1 MTGFHDVRFP
11 DAIARG
17 ATGGPEYSTDIVSV
31 ASGYEQRNVN
41 WTAARARY
49 DIGTGIRTR
58 EQMAEVIAFFRARK
72 GRAYG
77 FRFRDWTDFEAVGQA
92 MLATA
97 DPLVWQLVRRYP
109 SGPSEDV
116 RKITKPE
123 VGSVV
128 VRVDG
133 SVAAGAKV
141 ELSGFP
147 SSDCDGPCV
156 QFALPDG
163 TFRFAGVSAFLST
176 RPARAGR
183 LFCKRGRR
191 KVRCVTCVQ
200 CATAPLRSRWRT
212 RAMPGGGCVARE
224 FITVNST
231 TLMPRRLGIATMRLA
246 PVNTPWPTRG
256 SGVANMWW
264 THTPNAMN
272 AVATSASTSGT

>member
-41 WTAARARY
+41 WAAARARY

-77 FRFRDWTDFEAVGQA
+77 FRFRDWTDFEAIGQA

-109 SGPSEDV
+109 SGPVEDV

-128 VRVDG
+128 VRVNG
-133 SVAAGAKV
+133 SAVGG
-141 ELSGFP
+141 LSIDHITGLVTFP
-147 SSDCDGPCV
+147 SAPAAQPYAD
-156 QFALPDG
+156 
-163 TFRFAGVSAFLST
+163 FRFDVPCRFDTDHL
-176 RPARAGR
+176 P
-183 LFCKRGRR
+183 
-191 KVRCVTCVQ
+191 VV
-200 CATAPLRSRWRT
+200 ATAFHLQQVSSISIVEI
-212 RAMPGGGCVARE
+212 RA
-224 FITVNST
+224 
-231 TLMPRRLGIATMRLA
+231 
-246 PVNTPWPTRG
+246 
-256 SGVANMWW
+256 
-264 THTPNAMN
+264 
-272 AVATSASTSGT
+272 

>member
-1 MTGFHDVRFP
+1 VSTGFHDVRFP

-41 WTAARARY
+41 WAAARARY

-77 FRFRDWTDFEAVGQA
+77 FRFRDWTDFEATGQA

-123 VGSVV
+123 VGSAV
-128 VRVDG
+128 VRVSG
-133 SVAAGAKV
+133 GVVAGI
-141 ELSGFP
+141 SGDHLTGLVTFP
-147 SSDCDGPCV
+147 SAPAAQPYAD
-156 QFALPDG
+156 
-163 TFRFAGVSAFLST
+163 FRFDVPCRFDTDHL
-176 RPARAGR
+176 P
-183 LFCKRGRR
+183 
-191 KVRCVTCVQ
+191 VV
-200 CATAPLRSRWRT
+200 ATAYHLQQVSSIAIVEI
-212 RAMPGGGCVARE
+212 RA
-224 FITVNST
+224 
-231 TLMPRRLGIATMRLA
+231 
-246 PVNTPWPTRG
+246 
-256 SGVANMWW
+256 
-264 THTPNAMN
+264 
-272 AVATSASTSGT
+272 

>member
-41 WTAARARY
+41 WAAARARY

-72 GRAYG
+72 GRAYA

-123 VGSVV
+123 VGSVI
-128 VRVDG
+128 VRVNG
-133 SVAAGAKV
+133 SVVAG
-141 ELSGFP
+141 LSIDHLTGLVTFP
-147 SSDCDGPCV
+147 SAPAAQPYAD
-156 QFALPDG
+156 
-163 TFRFAGVSAFLST
+163 FRFDVPCRFDTDHL
-176 RPARAGR
+176 P
-183 LFCKRGRR
+183 
-191 KVRCVTCVQ
+191 VV
-200 CATAPLRSRWRT
+200 ATAFHLQQVSSISIVEI
-212 RAMPGGGCVARE
+212 RA
-224 FITVNST
+224 
-231 TLMPRRLGIATMRLA
+231 
-246 PVNTPWPTRG
+246 
-256 SGVANMWW
+256 
-264 THTPNAMN
+264 
-272 AVATSASTSGT
+272 

>member
-11 DAIARG
+11 DTIARG

-41 WTAARARY
+41 WAAARARY

-77 FRFRDWTDFEAVGQA
+77 FRFRDWTDFEAASEA

-123 VGSVV
+123 LGSVV
-128 VRVDG
+128 VRVNG
-133 SVAAGAKV
+133 SAI
-141 ELSGFP
+141 
-147 SSDCDGPCV
+147 
-156 QFALPDG
+156 
-163 TFRFAGVSAFLST
+163 AGVSIDHLTGLVTFPSV
-176 RPARAGR
+176 PAAQPYADFRFDVPCR
-183 LFCKRGRR
+183 FDTDHLP
-191 KVRCVTCVQ
+191 VV
-200 CATAPLRSRWRT
+200 ATAFHLQQVSSIPIVEI
-212 RAMPGGGCVARE
+212 RA
-224 FITVNST
+224 
-231 TLMPRRLGIATMRLA
+231 
-246 PVNTPWPTRG
+246 
-256 SGVANMWW
+256 
-264 THTPNAMN
+264 
-272 AVATSASTSGT
+272 